1 MSMRA
6 GGGLGAAV
14 LICGVALAAEGG
26 WQEFSYPE
34 AGFAAQYP
42 GPPQVEQRDYKTAMI
57 PEGVVR
63 ERSYA
68 ANSGGVLYEVKV
80 ADFAGAHPDQEKAID
95 EAAKNLIALG
105 NVTHDVSGRIDFH
118 YGREIRVEDGK
129 GTSYTDAIFFIEGKL
144 YQIEVTYPAMNTDPN
159 GSSGIHFFQ
168 QAFRLLN

>member
-6 GGGLGAAV
+6 SGLGAAI
-14 LICGVALAAEGG
+14 LFCGAALAAESG

-42 GPPQVEQRDYKTAMI
+42 SQPTVQQRDYKTMMH

-68 ANSGGVLYEVKV
+68 ANSGGVVYEVKI
-80 ADFAGAHPDQEKAID
+80 ADFGNAHPDQEQAID
-95 EAAKNLIALG
+95 EAAKKLIALG
-105 NVTHDVSGRIDFH
+105 TATHDVSGRIDFH

-129 GTSYTDAIFFIEGKL
+129 GTSYTDAIFFIDSKL
-144 YQIEVTYPAMNTDPN
+144 VQIEVTYPAMNTDPN

>member
-6 GGGLGAAV
+6 FGILGAAV
-14 LICGVALAAEGG
+14 LCCGTVFAAEGG

-42 GPPQVEQRDYKTAMI
+42 SQPMLQQRDYKTAKHPDGM
-57 PEGVVR
+57 VR

-68 ANSGGVLYEVKV
+68 ANSGGVIYEVKI
-80 ADFAGAHPDQEKAID
+80 ADFGNAHPDQEQTID
-95 EAAKNLIALG
+95 EAAKALIAMG
-105 NVTHDVSGRIDFH
+105 TVTHDVSGRIDFH

-129 GTSYTDAIFFIEGKL
+129 GTSYTDAIFFIDGKL
-144 YQIEVTYPAMNTDPN
+144 VQIEVTYPAMNTDPN

>member
-6 GGGLGAAV
+6 SIGLGAAF
-14 LICGVALAAEGG
+14 LFCGAALASDSG
-26 WQEFSYPE
+26 WQEYSYPE

-42 GPPQVEQRDYKTAMI
+42 GQPQLQQREYKTAMI
-57 PEGVVR
+57 PEGAVQ

-68 ANSGGVLYEVKV
+68 FNSGGVLYEVKV
-80 ADFAGAHPDQEKAID
+80 ADFGMAHPDQEKAID

-105 NVTHDVSGRIDFH
+105 MSTHDVSGRIDFH

-144 YQIEVTYPAMNTDPN
+144 YQIEVTYPAVNTDPN

>member
-1 MSMRA
+1 MGMRA
-6 GGGLGAAV
+6 SGVVGAAV
-14 LICGVALAAEGG
+14 LFCGAALASESG

-42 GPPQVEQRDYKTAMI
+42 GQPTLEQRDYKTVMH

-68 ANSGGVLYEVKV
+68 FNSGGVVYEVKV
-80 ADFAGAHPDQEKAID
+80 ADFGMAHPDQERAID
-95 EAAKNLIALG
+95 EAAKNLIAQG
-105 NVTHDVSGRIDFH
+105 KVTHDVSGRIDFH
-118 YGREIRVEDGK
+118 YGREIRVEDAK